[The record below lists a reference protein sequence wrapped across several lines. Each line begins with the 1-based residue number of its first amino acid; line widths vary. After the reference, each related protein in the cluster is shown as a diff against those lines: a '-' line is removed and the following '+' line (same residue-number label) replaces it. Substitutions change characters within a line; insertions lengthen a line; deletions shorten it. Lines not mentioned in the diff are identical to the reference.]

1 MQYIRIN
8 YKDMK
13 KEAILASIESLLPDD
28 QEGINSE
35 LFNHTDMVD
44 AEASNIVRK
53 ATAKELAR
61 VRAQEKEH
69 LKREQSRKERGFS
82 NYVSEQEKRVKAIEA
97 MQKEL
102 DERDT
107 SNLIPALE
115 AATAA
120 KAAQASA
127 ASPGPAVSSIP
138 AASIGPTTICATPIQ
153 TTTRHDINKLLM
165 SIGINLNMQ
174 LTKSDTR
181 NIVAS
186 LLTCNEAQLMAL
198 MRDVKVPIVIKTIIK
213 RLLEDM
219 KVGRMDTV
227 ESLWERIFGSKTLA
241 DEPAQAPVLPISMSG
256 NGKALTAEQALSV
269 AKSGE
274 VPPTPISREAY
285 IILRDTLIK

>member
-1 MQYIRIN
+1 
-8 YKDMK
+8 MK
-13 KEAILASIESLLPDD
+13 KEAILTSIESLLPDD
-28 QEGINSE
+28 QGGINSE
-35 LFNHTDMVD
+35 LFGSTDMVD
-44 AEASNIVRK
+44 AEASDIVRK

-61 VRAQEKEH
+61 VKAQEKEH
-69 LKREQSRKERGFS
+69 LKQEQRRQEKGLS
-82 NYVSEQEKRVKAIEA
+82 NYVSEQEKRLKAIEA
-97 MQKEL
+97 MQKKL

-107 SNLIPALE
+107 SNLISDLE
-115 AATAA
+115 ASTVLP
-120 KAAQASA
+120 ASA
-127 ASPGPAVSSIP
+127 LPAQVP
-138 AASIGPTTICATPIQ
+138 ATSVMPTVHVQTTPIQ

-186 LLTCNEAQLMAL
+186 LLTCNEAQLNAL
-198 MRDVKVPIVIKTIIK
+198 MRDGKVPIVIKTIIK
-213 RLLEDM
+213 RLLDDM

-241 DEPAQAPVLPISMSG
+241 DEPAQAPILPIGLQG
-256 NGKALTAEQALSV
+256 NGKALTAEQVLSAV
-269 AKSGE
+269 KSGE